1 MDHIDADG
9 VIVAGERIASKTVIW
24 TAGVAPSSAGK
35 WLKAET
41 DHAGRVR
48 VRQDLTVPGHP
59 EIFVVGDTASL
70 DQDGHPLPGVAQVA
84 MQQGRYAGTLIH
96 RCIGGNPASPP
107 FRYFDK
113 GNMAVVGKGFAVL
126 QSGKLQI
133 SGWLA
138 WLAWAAV
145 HLEFLGNSNLRV
157 SVFVQWVW
165 TYLTG
170 QRGSRIIVHHHA
182 PANDDAPASLP
193 AEHEPNAPAS
203 ASESS
208 SPPVTSYVRGERASG
223 TPHVLYSTH
232 KDQGNA
238 DLLKF
243 LKS

>member
-1 MDHIDADG
+1 
-9 VIVAGERIASKTVIW
+9 
-24 TAGVAPSSAGK
+24 
-35 WLKAET
+35 
-41 DHAGRVR
+41 
-48 VRQDLTVPGHP
+48 
-59 EIFVVGDTASL
+59 
-70 DQDGHPLPGVAQVA
+70 

-133 SGWLA
+133 S
-138 WLAWAAV
+138 
-145 HLEFLGNSNLRV
+145 
-157 SVFVQWVW
+157 FVQWVW

-223 TPHVLYSTH
+223 APHVLYSTH

>member
-1 MDHIDADG
+1 
-9 VIVAGERIASKTVIW
+9 
-24 TAGVAPSSAGK
+24 
-35 WLKAET
+35 
-41 DHAGRVR
+41 
-48 VRQDLTVPGHP
+48 
-59 EIFVVGDTASL
+59 
-70 DQDGHPLPGVAQVA
+70 
-84 MQQGRYAGTLIH
+84 
-96 RCIGGNPASPP
+96 
-107 FRYFDK
+107 
-113 GNMAVVGKGFAVL
+113 MAVVGKGFAVL

-182 PANDDAPASLP
+182 PANDDAPAS
-193 AEHEPNAPAS
+193 

-208 SPPVTSYVRGERASG
+208 SPPVTSYVRGERAFG
-223 TPHVLYSTH
+223 APHVLYSTH
-232 KDQGNA
+232 KDQGDA